1 MQNQENK
8 FQVIKLFRNKPAE
21 LLSNNHSDKE
31 AESIC
36 LNYLEDLRK
45 QGKNLNEVEYLLVY
59 QNECPHCREDHRQI
73 IETNK

>member
-8 FQVIKLFRNKPAE
+8 YQVVKLFKNKPAE
-21 LLSNNHSDKE
+21 LLSNNHSREE

-36 LNYLEDLRK
+36 VDYLADLRS
-45 QGKNLNEVEYLLVY
+45 KNPNLENVEYLLVY

-73 IETNK
+73 LN